1 VYYNFNKPEEL
12 DSKLHHQFTMV
23 VIDPPFITRE
33 VWEKYAEACRLLLC
47 DADDVTDVSKNGA
60 ILLSTIAENQDMMN
74 DLLNVTPVVFQPS
87 IPNLVYQ
94 YNLYS
99 NYNSERLST
108 INDEIS
114 Q

>member
-1 VYYNFNKPEEL
+1 MFDENL
-12 DSKLHHQFTMV
+12 SGTFTLAL
-23 VIDPPFITRE
+23 IDPPFITRE
-33 VWEKYAEACRLLLC
+33 VWEKYANACRLLLGEN
-47 DADDVTDVSKNGA
+47 DNLADVSKSGA

-74 DLLNVTPVVFQPS
+74 ELLDVTPVVFQPS

-99 NYNSERLST
+99 NYNSERLAT
-108 INDEIS
+108 INDEIP